1 MKDFIGCKHI
11 KAKPMT
17 RGDYNALR
25 GWEVPANEN
34 PADAGFLVEYVD
46 GGAANH
52 PDFQGYIS
60 WSPKDVFERAYFP
73 TTGMTYLQAMAALLA
88 GLSVQRAA
96 WVGNSV
102 GRVRNQRVVPD
113 PRYFLAINYE
123 VNTDAGVRTHEV
135 HSAESLLATDWQ
147 VCHPH
152 VDTKPLEDAAEK
164 LQEVRDNLAQGRATI
179 DTDILRKDEKA

>member
-46 GGAANH
+46 GGASNH

-73 TTGMTYLQAMAALLA
+73 TTGMTYLQAMVALTA
-88 GLSVQRAA
+88 GLSVRRSSWKEPLHARSIVRRSDEAHSPDSLMAA
-96 WVGNSV
+96 DWEVY
-102 GRVRNQRVVPD
+102 REP
-113 PRYFLAINYE
+113 
-123 VNTDAGVRTHEV
+123 VNTA
-135 HSAESLLATDWQ
+135 
-147 VCHPH
+147 
-152 VDTKPLEDAAEK
+152 PLEDAAKK
-164 LQEVRDNLAQGRATI
+164 LEEVRDNLAQGRVTI
-179 DTDILRKDEKA
+179 DSDILRKDEKA